1 MMGEKWEICHKNDEV
16 APTTSHQIGKYK
28 NAPHRDKIVKS

>member
-1 MMGEKWEICHKNDEV
+1 VVAKWEICHKNEEL

-28 NAPHRDKIVKS
+28 KSPS